1 VPASWRWLQ
10 MAGRVH
16 SICHEKVCIPDFLGL
31 ESIFSDPP
39 WYRHLSFS
47 STTDTSVARVFRTL
61 SKPSYPV
68 CAWRCPC
75 CFFSL
80 CIFSN
85 NSCLV
90 QTRQANRSVDDN
102 STEKKR
108 RHLPIHLRSTNRSHP
123 FAIQRLDIDL
133 LPLVIFLLSFFPHE
147 RHLSSRCLVLNPAG

>member
-1 VPASWRWLQ
+1 

-16 SICHEKVCIPDFLGL
+16 SICHEKVCIPDVLGL

-47 STTDTSVARVFRTL
+47 STTDTSVARVFPPVARF
-61 SKPSYPV
+61 PSLLIRCVHGGAPAASFL
-68 CAWRCPC
+68 CA
-75 CFFSL
+75 FLAITHVF
-80 CIFSN
+80 
-85 NSCLV
+85 V
-90 QTRQANRSVDDN
+90 QTRQANRSIDDN